1 MSLELF
7 TGMAHSWGLV
17 VVILVMVAL
26 FVTER
31 LPVDVTAMAVLVV
44 LLIGKYVTTEEAFSG
59 FSSPVVIVMVSTLFV
74 AGALRVTGVADST
87 AKWIRHYAGT
97 NEQVAIGIV
106 MLIAGGLS
114 AFMNNVSAA
123 ALLMPSVAMLSH
135 DSDIPPSRLFIPL
148 AFAVTLGG
156 MLTLIG
162 TPPNI
167 LAADMLAH
175 ENLAPLSFFHFFPY
189 GIVALLCGTAFM
201 MLYGWKLLP
210 VRKTHGVTRRIT
222 DLRVLYRLQDR
233 IFSVRVPEG
242 SPVINQ
248 SLSDLRF
255 GSLIAGVVVTIIRT
269 GKKLLSPKPGEKL
282 QERDVL
288 LVRGNPE
295 TFAELQALQGLG
307 LSPLPEGVLTKA
319 IEGADILR
327 FSLRE
332 VHTES
337 RVILLRELLKTT
349 GVVPLAVERATRE
362 HPWESRPPSW
372 FLDSSVHDGD
382 VIIGCITGRFRED
395 SPTVDMD
402 MLEVDHPQEML
413 KSATFMLTVEKGL
426 WVGAP
431 LHRLAHETKLPILG
445 RVGVDGS
452 VEWLDVPCL
461 LPSGEMGPSRL
472 SAEHVLHEGESFIVS
487 GSLEEAQRKSAIGT
501 LAFEAEAASSE
512 IESPDVGIIELIL
525 TPRSELIGKTI
536 ADLHFRE
543 KYDAQVLALWRDGKP
558 LLSLSSALPL
568 VYGDALLVQG
578 PRSSFS
584 LMAKDPDFL
593 LLSEHRTT
601 PKLSRQSIVSIVALL
616 LLIILPITTGLPVHE
631 AAFFSA
637 CLVVFTGAITM
648 EQAYREIDW
657 RVVFLL
663 SLMIPLGHAVD
674 RLADFEHM
682 SRGLEQLSQAVHPVV
697 LAGVLM
703 LLGSIVSQAIDSSV
717 SVIFLGPIALT
728 LGAFPGGS
736 PQGLL
741 LAVTLGSSLAF
752 MLPTSCRSN
761 LLVSGAGGYR
771 ARDFMRVGIPMTC
784 VVGLALLGVLYLV
797 NFQGK

>member
-1 MSLELF
+1 MNFELL
-7 TGMAHSWGLV
+7 GNAAHSWGLV

-44 LLIGKYVTTEEAFSG
+44 LIMGDYVSPDEAFRG
-59 FSSPVVIVMVSTLFV
+59 FSSPVVVVMVSTLFV
-74 AGALRVTGVADST
+74 AGALRVTGVSDSM
-87 AKWIRHYAGT
+87 ARWIRHWAGS
-97 NEQVAIGIV
+97 NERVAIGIV
-106 MLIAGGLS
+106 MLISGVLS

-123 ALLMPSVAMLSH
+123 ALLMPAVAMLSH
-135 DSDIPPSRLFIPL
+135 ESDIPPSRLFIPL
-148 AFAVTLGG
+148 AFAVSLGG

-167 LAADMLAH
+167 LAADLMAHHGLSPLA
-175 ENLAPLSFFHFFPY
+175 FFQFFPY
-189 GIVALLCGTAFM
+189 GIAALVAGTLFM
-201 MLYGWKLLP
+201 MFFGYKLLP

-242 SPVINQ
+242 SPLIDR
-248 SLSDLRF
+248 SLSEVRF
-255 GSLIAGVVVTIIRT
+255 GSLISGVVVTIIRA

-282 QERDVL
+282 HERDVL

-295 TFAELQALQGLG
+295 TFAELQALQGLTIQ
-307 LSPLPEGVLTKA
+307 SVPAGVIDKE
-319 IEGADILR
+319 IQGADILR

-337 RVILLRELLKTT
+337 RVILLRELLKST
-349 GVVPLAVERATRE
+349 GVVPLAIERAIRE

-402 MLEVDHPQEML
+402 MLEVDKPRSLLEQI
-413 KSATFMLTVEKGL
+413 SFVVTVAKGP

-445 RVGVDGS
+445 RIGVDGV
-452 VEWLDVPCL
+452 VEWLDVPVM
-461 LPSGEMGPSRL
+461 LPSGETAPPRL
-472 SAEHVLHEGESFIVS
+472 SAEHVLREGEAFLVS
-487 GSLEEAQRKSAIGT
+487 GSLDEVRRKADIGT
-501 LAFEAEAASSE
+501 LVFEAEAASSE
-512 IESPDVGIIELIL
+512 IESPDVGIVELIL

-578 PRSSFS
+578 PRAGFT

-601 PKLSRQSIVSIVALL
+601 PQLSRRSVIALVALAM
-616 LLIILPITTGLPVHE
+616 LILVPPITGIPVHE
-631 AAFFSA
+631 AAFLSA

-663 SLMIPLGHAVD
+663 ALMIPLGHAVD
-674 RLADFEHM
+674 RAADFEHM
-682 SRGLEQLSQAVHPVV
+682 AYGFEQIATVIHPLGLA
-697 LAGVLM
+697 AIFM
-703 LLGSIVSQAIDSSV
+703 ILGSVVSQAIDSSV
-717 SVIFLGPIALT
+717 SVIFLGPIALSI
-728 LGAFPGGS
+728 GSYPGGS

-752 MLPTSCRSN
+752 MLPTSCRAN

-771 ARDFMRVGIPMTC
+771 ARDFMRVGAPITA
-784 VVGLALLGVLYLV
+784 VVGLVLLGVLYVL
-797 NFQGK
+797 NF

>member
-1 MSLELF
+1 MSAELL
-7 TGMAHSWGLV
+7 GSALYSWGLALV
-17 VVILVMVAL
+17 VLVMVVL

-31 LPVDVTAMAVLVV
+31 LPVDITAMAVLAV
-44 LLIGKYVTTEEAFSG
+44 LLIGGYVSPQQAFSG
-59 FSSPVVIVMVSTLFV
+59 FSSPVVVVMVSTLFV
-74 AGALRVTGVADST
+74 AGALRVTGVSDAM
-87 AKWIRHYAGT
+87 ARWIRRYAGS
-97 NEQVAIGIV
+97 NERVAIGIV
-106 MLIAGGLS
+106 MLVSGLLS

-123 ALLMPSVAMLSH
+123 ALLMPAVAMLSH
-135 DSDIPPSRLFIPL
+135 ESDIPPSRLFIPL

-167 LAADMLAH
+167 LAADLMATH
-175 ENLAPLSFFHFFPY
+175 EMKPLQFFAFFPY
-189 GIVALLCGTAFM
+189 GLIALLSGTAFM
-201 MLYGWKLLP
+201 MAYGWKLLP

-242 SPVINQ
+242 SPVLGR
-248 SLSDLRF
+248 SLAELRF
-255 GSLIAGVVVTIIRT
+255 GSLVSGVVVTIIRG
-269 GKKLLSPKPGEKL
+269 GKKLLSPKPAERL

-295 TFAELQALQGLG
+295 SFSELQALQGLG
-307 LSPLPEGVLTKA
+307 LGDTSPEILSSL
-319 IEGADILR
+319 ISSADILR

-337 RVILLRELLKTT
+337 RVMLLRELLKST
-349 GVVPLAVERATRE
+349 GVVPLLVERAARE
-362 HPWESRPPSW
+362 HAWESRPPSW

-382 VIIGCITGRFRED
+382 VIVGCITGRFRED
-395 SPTVDMD
+395 SPMVDMEL
-402 MLEVDHPQEML
+402 LEVEDPKDL
-413 KSATFMLTVEKGL
+413 LGGSTFTITIEAGP
-426 WVGAP
+426 WAGAP

-445 RVGVDGS
+445 RLGTGGT
-452 VEWLDVPCL
+452 VEWLDVPVI
-461 LPSGEMGPSRL
+461 SAAGELGPSRL
-472 SAEHVLHEGESFIVS
+472 SAEHVLREGEMFLVS
-487 GSLEEAQRKSAIGT
+487 GKVEESRRRASLGT
-501 LAFEAEAASSE
+501 LVFEAEAASSE

-568 VYGDALLVQG
+568 VYGDAILVQG
-578 PRSSFS
+578 PRQAFP

-593 LLSEHRTT
+593 LLSEHRMS
-601 PKLSRQSIVSIVALL
+601 PKLGRKSLVAIFALAMLILLPIVAG
-616 LLIILPITTGLPVHE
+616 TPVSE

-637 CLVVFTGAITM
+637 CVVVFSGAITM

-663 SLMIPLGHAVD
+663 ALMIPLGHAVD
-674 RLADFEHM
+674 RVADLEHA
-682 SRGLEQLSQAVHPVV
+682 SRGMEQVAAALPPMA
-697 LAGVLM
+697 LAAIFLA
-703 LLGSIVSQAIDSSV
+703 LGSLISQAIDSSV
-717 SVIFLGPIALT
+717 SVIFLGPLALS
-728 LGAFPGGS
+728 LGEFPGSS
-736 PQGLL
+736 PEGLL
-741 LAVTLGSSLAF
+741 LAVTLGSSLSF

-771 ARDFMRVGIPMTC
+771 ARDFMRVGAPMTV
-784 VVGLALLGVLYLV
+784 VVGLALLVLLYALK
-797 NFQGK
+797 F